1 MPFKAGSSKKVISQ
15 NIAEFHHG
23 PTYAKTK
30 KKYGSGKANSQAVAA
45 AYSNARRSS
54 AKAHASAGSQ

>member
-1 MPFKAGSSKKVISQ
+1 MPLKLGKSRKTVSE

-30 KKYGSGKANSQAVAA
+30 AKHGEAAANRQAVAVA
-45 AYSNARRSS
+45 LAMRR
-54 AKAHASAGSQ
+54 KAIRRKGK